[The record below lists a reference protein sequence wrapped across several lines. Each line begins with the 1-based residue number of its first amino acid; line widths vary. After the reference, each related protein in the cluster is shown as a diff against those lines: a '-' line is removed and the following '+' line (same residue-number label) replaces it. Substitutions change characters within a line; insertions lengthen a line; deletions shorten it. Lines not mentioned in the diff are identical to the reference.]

1 VNVDGRGTPLR
12 SKAFHDFS
20 YGNLRDPGC
29 LEDHIACIRQL
40 ADRHDFITLDRVG
53 IMGHSAGGYATVR
66 ALAAHPDFFHVGV
79 SSAGNHDQRG
89 YGFVWTEKHQGP
101 VGESDYPSAANKNF
115 VDAITGKL
123 LLATG
128 EMDDNVH
135 PALSYQLIDALIK
148 ADKDF
153 ELIVLPNENH
163 GTMTAHPYF
172 LRRAMGFLH
181 AHLVSAAQACA
192 SR

>member
-1 VNVDGRGTPLR
+1 
-12 SKAFHDFS
+12 
-20 YGNLRDPGC
+20 
-29 LEDHIACIRQL
+29 
-40 ADRHDFITLDRVG
+40 
-53 IMGHSAGGYATVR
+53 MGHSAGGYATVR

-89 YGFVWTEKHQGP
+89 YRLRLD
-101 VGESDYPSAANKNF
+101 GEAPGAGRARAITMPPPTRTSSR
-115 VDAITGKL
+115 AITGKL
-123 LLATG
+123 LLAIG

-163 GTMTAHPYF
+163 GTMTSHPYF

-181 AHLVSAAQACA
+181 EHLPRSGMREPIGGAQQVEQIESAARHTGRAA
-192 SR
+192 